1 MAFRFDDPR
10 PYAYRKGALF
20 LGLDQDGG
28 EVGYET
34 EIHAL
39 TCGSTGTGKGAG
51 LLVPNA
57 RRWPHNLFVI
67 DPKGENAILSWQA
80 REALGQRV
88 AVIDPFNQTAGNVPR
103 RLLVGINPLAD
114 IDPASPRARAAIVSI
129 GSGLVVSHN
138 ADHME
143 WTEGARSILAGLC
156 AYVVADAPPEMRTFA
171 KMREILMQP
180 DHLLLE
186 DAQNMAEDK
195 RIGGLIRIAGNIIVT
210 ALTATK
216 GIEKDFL
223 GGAKRATNWLDDEAI
238 SASLS
243 ESDFHLSDL
252 KTGPASLFIVLPADY
267 IADYSGFLRLLV
279 KSALHEMGKPISGRR
294 CLFLLDEFFSLGK
307 LEEVAEAAGRMRS
320 MGVTLWPFIQG
331 LGQLEALYGKE
342 GAQTFLT
349 NAAVH
354 CFLGNDKDGHT
365 LAHISRAIGNLTP
378 DEIRDAPPPIE
389 FVAPE
394 SVPKRHAMEKD
405 FGGYIHK
412 KGWFNP
418 TEPHEIQ
425 EMVSRIETED
435 ENRRRKADAR
445 NEERRREVENQNAR
459 ARAEYDHD
467 MKRVG
472 QPRITPDE
480 IAALIGKDEDQGEVV
495 ARSMIVLG
503 PSGIRLNL
511 NLAPYF
517 WYDAARDESW
527 RAAEYDGPQIATLER
542 SFERMLFDGNGE
554 EIDPANR
561 LDGILEYAEE
571 IAGEPYLDNGV
582 LAAWRWK
589 SEVANCWAFVYND
602 AKEDGSGICAVGA
615 VTQEF
620 GTNYISAHCSRDMWH
635 TVIENKTFY
644 IRDLR
649 CKFSLL
655 EGRVNFDLRFSEL

>member
-1 MAFRFDDPR
+1 MAFKFDDPR
-10 PYAYRKGALF
+10 PYAYRQGALF
-20 LGLDQDGG
+20 LGLDQDGR
-28 EVGYET
+28 EIGYET

-39 TCGSTGTGKGAG
+39 TCGGSGAGKGAG

-80 REALGQRV
+80 REALGQQV
-88 AVIDPFNQTAGNVPR
+88 AVIDPFGQTAGNVPR

-114 IDPASPRARAAIVSI
+114 IDAASPRARAALVSI

-171 KMREILMQP
+171 KVREILMQP

-186 DAQNMAEDK
+186 DAQNMATDK
-195 RIGGLIRIAGNIIVT
+195 RIGGLIRAAGSMIVT

-223 GGAKRATNWLDDEAI
+223 GGAKRATQWLDDEAI
-238 SASLS
+238 TAALS

-252 KTGPASLFIVLPADY
+252 KTGAASLFIVLPPDY
-267 IADYSGFLRLLV
+267 IVGYSGFLRLLV
-279 KSALHEMGKPISGRR
+279 KSALHEMGKPVSGRR

-365 LAHISRAIGNLTP
+365 LGHISRAIGNLTP
-378 DEIRDAPPPIE
+378 DEIRPAPPPIE

-394 SVPKRHAMEKD
+394 TFSKRNALEKNGFWGDYVHRNTWWNPSDPQDIQAM
-405 FGGYIHK
+405 
-412 KGWFNP
+412 
-418 TEPHEIQ
+418 
-425 EMVSRIETED
+425 VARVETED
-435 ENRRRKADAR
+435 ENKRRAVEAR
-445 NEERRREVENQNAR
+445 NEERRREIENQNAQ
-459 ARAEYDHD
+459 ARAEYDHE
-467 MKRVG
+467 MRRVG
-472 QPRITPDE
+472 QPRMTPDE
-480 IAALIGKDEDQGEVV
+480 IAALIGKDEALGEVV

-517 WYDAARDESW
+517 MSDGKLDDDWRKEERPPPTHAEFFLGDKASEIKCFSDYYKIASSFAR
-527 RAAEYDGPQIATLER
+527 RIYTQ
-542 SFERMLFDGNGE
+542 
-554 EIDPANR
+554 NR
-561 LDGILEYAEE
+561 LILFHWRSEYA
-571 IAGEPYLDNGV
+571 D
-582 LAAWRWK
+582 
-589 SEVANCWAFVYND
+589 CWAFRYMSPRTDGIHGYIVSIEGLLGRRFGMETIGMHYCLMGNGNKD
-602 AKEDGSGICAVGA
+602 IQEDENFIEENGQIFNVLPSG
-615 VTQEF
+615 ELRHLHYYF
-620 GTNYISAHCSRDMWH
+620 
-635 TVIENKTFY
+635 
-644 IRDLR
+644 RDL
-649 CKFSLL
+649 CK
-655 EGRVNFDLRFSEL
+655 E